1 MELGRRKRLLIT
13 GATGTLGYN
22 VYRLLSG
29 DPRYELYLPVRKLRP
44 ELFKSNGQVRVFLL
58 DLADRARVREI
69 VEQTQPDVVVHV
81 AASGLRPPKPAW
93 FEMTSFNVEGTL
105 RLFEACCALKR
116 AIFIYISSGLVYR
129 EQGRPLSET
138 DPLDTLHPYGASKS
152 AADWLLRAGAVEFG
166 RKLTLLR
173 PFSFTG
179 LHDGGERL
187 FPSLLRAAAEGRPFL
202 LSAGGQV
209 RDFCSVTDIARGV
222 ALSIEREQA
231 SLMEAINLGSG
242 LAATVRRTVER
253 VCQELNL
260 RVDLQFGARDYH
272 PHEPMHLVADIA
284 KAEAVLGWKPR
295 ENLAHAVW
303 ELAQS
308 QFPALPVTRP
318 AVTALT
324 RDTPR

>member
-1 MELGRRKRLLIT
+1 MDHGGRKRILIT

-22 VYRLLSG
+22 VYRVLSG
-29 DPRYELYLPVRKLRP
+29 DPRYELYLPVRTLRP
-44 ELFKSNGQVRVFLL
+44 ELFKPDGQVRVFLL
-58 DLADRARVREI
+58 DLADRTRVREVI
-69 VEQTQPDVVVHV
+69 EQTQPDAVVHC

-105 RLFEACCALKR
+105 RLFEACCALR
-116 AIFIYISSGLVYR
+116 RCHFIYISSGLVYR

-138 DPLDTLHPYGASKS
+138 GPLDTLHPYGASKS
-152 AADWLLRAGAVEFG
+152 AADWLLRAAAVEFG

-179 LHDGGERL
+179 LNDGGERL
-187 FPSLLRAAAEGRPFL
+187 FPSLLRAAAEGRPFP

-222 ALSIEREQA
+222 ALSIEPGHA
-231 SLMEAINLGSG
+231 SLMEALNLGSG
-242 LAATVRRTVER
+242 LAVTIRGTVER

-260 RVDLQFGARDYH
+260 RVDLQFGARDYY

-284 KAEAVLGWKPR
+284 KAEAMLGWRPR

-308 QFPALPVTRP
+308 EFPALPVTRP
-318 AVTALT
+318 AWRL
-324 RDTPR
+324 